1 MDGAAG
7 GSAAA
12 PGPPSRRRRLTLLTW
27 SVVGLVWGLDQV
39 TKALAVANLTGSD
52 PVPVVDGVLQLRLL
66 YNPGAAFS
74 FATGMTWLLTVVA
87 VVVVVVVVR
96 MSRRTGSLAWALALG
111 LLLAGATGNLTD
123 RLFRDPGFARGH
135 VVDFIEWPGFPVFNV
150 ADAAIT
156 CAAALIVLL
165 SLRGIPLDGGARDA
179 PAGTADRCARG

>member
-1 MDGAAG
+1 MDGAAV

-12 PGPPSRRRRLTLLTW
+12 LAPRRRRRLALLTW
-27 SVVGLVWGLDQV
+27 SVLAVVWALDQV
-39 TKALAVANLTGSD
+39 TKALAVEHLSGSD

-74 FATGMTWLLTVVA
+74 FATGLTWLLTLVA
-87 VVVVVVVVR
+87 VVVVVVVLR
-96 MSRRTGSLAWALALG
+96 MSRRTGSLAWAVALG

-156 CAAALIVLL
+156 CAAALIVVL
-165 SLRGIPLDGGARDA
+165 SLRGVPLDGGPRAA
-179 PAGTADRCARG
+179 PAGAPERGARG